1 MIVFVF
7 WCLFL
12 TTHIIMTFLN
22 SIFNFSCL
30 ADASNYASWATN
42 IKFIFMNKD
51 LWAVISDTSSEPVV
65 ELDDV
70 NTLNLKFSSEYIVWS
85 KENDRACATIALSCQ
100 NGFKR
105 FIQDLSACQ
114 IWLKLKELY
123 EVQGFNARY
132 LTFMTLLSHHYNLFK
147 FIENYVDQLKTLSQC
162 L

>member
-1 MIVFVF
+1 VF

-22 SIFNFSCL
+22 SIFNFSHL

-42 IKFIFMNKD
+42 VKFVLMNKD
-51 LWAVISDTSSEPVV
+51 LWAVVSDTSSEPVV
-65 ELDDV
+65 VLDGV
-70 NTLNLKFSSEYIVWS
+70 NTLNSKFSSEYIIWS
-85 KENDRACATIALSCQ
+85 KENNRACATIALSCQ

-105 FIQDLSACQ
+105 FIQDLFAHQ
-114 IWLKLKELY
+114 MWLKLKELY
-123 EVQGFNARY
+123 EVQGFNVRY

-147 FIENYVDQLKTLSQC
+147 FIENYVDQLKTSSQH